1 MTSTRTDRV
10 RQASRERREQQKES
24 LRQTILAA
32 AGELFL
38 EHGYEDFSMRQV
50 AERIGYS
57 ATTIYRYFENKDDLL
72 FAILYAGFVEFRD
85 SLLAAAEGISD
96 PMERLE
102 ALGRAYI
109 KFGTENRVHYQL
121 MFMQRSDFLFKSRA
135 NQTQPMAE
143 SFDVLQHTV
152 EEAMAAG
159 MIPQGNPE
167 AYAYSIWA
175 TVHGLTAL
183 AITGA
188 RNFTET
194 LLKES
199 TDIALRLIR
208 QGLTP

>member
-10 RQASRERREQQKES
+10 RQASLKRREQQKES

-72 FAILYAGFVEFRD
+72 FAILYAGFVQFRD
-85 SLLAAAEGISD
+85 NLLAAAEGIAD

-102 ALGRAYI
+102 ALGRAYV

-135 NQTQPMAE
+135 DQTQPMAE

-152 EEAMAAG
+152 EEAMAAD

-167 AYAYSIWA
+167 AYAYSVWA
-175 TVHGLTAL
+175 TVHGITAL

-188 RNFTET
+188 RNFPET

-199 TDIALRLIR
+199 TDVALRMIR
-208 QGLTP
+208 QGLSS